1 MKKKVLVDLSCTILH
16 HGHVRLLKKASK
28 LGKVVVALTIDKD
41 IKKNKGYMPEL
52 KYNFRKEIL
61 LSLRYVNKVIPTKFR
76 ITNKFLKKNKVDILV
91 RGSDY
96 INEKFDI
103 KTVIYPRTKLIS
115 SSAIR
120 KKSYKIFNESHKQD

>member
-28 LGKVVVALTIDKD
+28 LGKVVVALTVDKD
-41 IKKNKGYMPEL
+41 IKKNKGYIPEL

-61 LSLRYVNKVIPTKFR
+61 LSLRYVNEVVPSKFR

-96 INEKFDI
+96 TNEKFDI
-103 KTVIYPRTKLIS
+103 KTIIYPRTKSIS
-115 SSAIR
+115 SSIIR
-120 KKSYKIFNESHKQD
+120 KKSYKIFNESLK

>member
-28 LGKVVVALTIDKD
+28 FGKVIVALTIDKD

-52 KYNFRKEIL
+52 KYSFRKEIL
-61 LSLRYVNKVIPTKFR
+61 LSLKYVSKVIPTKFR
-76 ITNKFLKKNKVDILV
+76 ITNNFLKKNKINIFV

-96 INEKFDI
+96 THEKFDI
-103 KTVIYPRTKLIS
+103 KTVIYPRTKSIS
-115 SSAIR
+115 SSIIR
-120 KKSYKIFNESHKQD
+120 KKSYKIFNESLK